1 MSPPS
6 LVVDLGGGSIK
17 FGLSSEKDPKS
28 KNVSGRNFIGNEVK
42 ECKNLSGLFGTYP
55 FKKKSLDFPSLNLF
69 ITEPYFNFSSTKET
83 LNELFFE
90 EYRVAGLVRANPSF
104 YAAYKYRIETPQRL
118 SRYSFIIDSGYS
130 FTHLLPMADGKVMK
144 DFALRLS
151 VGGKILTNRLI
162 EITSYRQLDVRSE
175 IYIMNQCKEDA
186 CFVSKD
192 FWKDL
197 SLAKSRETS
206 QNSIARDYVLPD
218 YIDVHRGYLRSP
230 SERPKDAAERAKL
243 QGYTLRLNNERF
255 TVPEL
260 LFHPSDVGY
269 SEMGISEASKYLL
282 TERLPPAVRPGAMA
296 NIVLI
301 GGNSKFPGYKERVL
315 NDLRSCVPG
324 DLPVNVFSP
333 PEPHT
338 YAWRGGALLA
348 SSREEYNQY
357 LVTRKEYEENGH
369 AYCEERFPVT

>member
-1 MSPPS
+1 MSSPT

-17 FGLSSEKDPKS
+17 YGLSSEKDPNCADNCIYRS
-28 KNVSGRNFIGNEVK
+28 KNVSGRNFIGNEVE

-55 FKKKSLDFPSLNLF
+55 FKKGYINNWDTQKQILDCVLGGYLNSKSLDYSNLNLF

-90 EYRVAGLVRANPSF
+90 EYHVAGLIRANPAF
-104 YAAYKYRIETPQRL
+104 FATYKYRAETNQRI
-118 SRYSFIIDSGYS
+118 SRYTFVIDSGYS
-130 FTHLLPMADGKVMK
+130 FTHILPMVDGKLMK
-144 DFALRLS
+144 EFALRLC

-162 EITSYRQLDVRSE
+162 EVTSYRQLDVRSE

-197 SLAKSRETS
+197 AHAKSYKDKVESKVRSRESSHTT
-206 QNSIARDYVLPD
+206 IACEYVLPD
-218 YIDVHRGYLRSP
+218 YIDVHRGYLRPP
-230 SERPKDAAERAKL
+230 SEKPKDAAERAKL

-269 SEMGISEASKYLL
+269 SEMGVSEASQYLL

-301 GGNSKFPGYKERVL
+301 GGNSKFPGYRERVL
-315 NDLRSCVPG
+315 SDLRSCVPS
-324 DLPVNVFSP
+324 DLSVNVFSP
-333 PEPHT
+333 PE
-338 YAWRGGALLA
+338 
-348 SSREEYNQY
+348 
-357 LVTRKEYEENGH
+357 
-369 AYCEERFPVT
+369 